1 MSEHCLIFSATE
13 IDHRV
18 VNTMVSYLTELAIT
32 GCTKLT
38 MAISSPGGNV
48 VAGVTIYNALMSM
61 PFEIDTHNFGNVDSI
76 ANVIFLAGKRR
87 YANTTATF
95 MFHGVGFN
103 GNANER
109 LEEKNILE
117 KLDVIRAEH
126 KRIAGLIASRSTLQ
140 ERACL
145 RLFRQQRTRSAGWAK
160 ANGLIEDVK
169 DFVVPAGATL
179 KYLV

>member
-1 MSEHCLIFSATE
+1 MSEHCLIFAAE
-13 IDHRV
+13 VDQRV
-18 VNTMVSYLTELAIT
+18 VNIAISYLTEIAIT
-32 GCTKLT
+32 GGTKLT
-38 MAISSPGGNV
+38 VAISSPGGNV
-48 VAGVTIYNALMSM
+48 VAGVTIYNALCSM

-76 ANVIFLAGKRR
+76 ANVIFLAGKNR
-87 YANTTATF
+87 YANASATF

-140 ERACL
+140 ESACL
-145 RLFRQQRTRSAGWAK
+145 RLFRQQRTRGTSWAK
-160 ANGLIEDVK
+160 ANGLIHDVK
-169 DFVVPAGATL
+169 EFVVPTGATL